1 MSFPVLLFP
10 AVGPLLF
17 RLPRRFNSPRSDGTS
32 ATAGE
37 CHRRL
42 NWYLNNNMRLIHGM
56 VEKTDLAG
64 LDLGAEYDA
73 FAMRTPVRILRP

>member
-1 MSFPVLLFP
+1 
-10 AVGPLLF
+10 
-17 RLPRRFNSPRSDGTS
+17 
-32 ATAGE
+32 
-37 CHRRL
+37 
-42 NWYLNNNMRLIHGM
+42 MRLIHGM